1 MKRITVP
8 AETAQ
13 LEGMNA
19 FIDDILDGCGCPA
32 KVRLQVELAVE
43 EIFVNIASYAYH
55 PERGETEVCVDTHG
69 DPPTVTIT
77 FIDHGKPF
85 NPLDR
90 PDADV
95 TLPAEERGIGGLGIL
110 LVKKNMDDVT
120 YSYENGKNILTITK
134 RLEAA
139 T

>member
-13 LEGMNA
+13 LEGVNA

-77 FIDHGKPF
+77 FLDHGKPF

-95 TLPAEERGIGGLGIL
+95 TLPVEERGIGGLGIL

>member
-1 MKRITVP
+1 MKKITVP

-13 LEGMNA
+13 LQHVNA
-19 FIDDILDGCGCPA
+19 FIDNILDGCGCLA
-32 KVRLQVELAVE
+32 RVRLQVELAVE

-55 PERGETEVCVDTHG
+55 PERGEAEVCVDTHG

-77 FIDHGKPF
+77 FLDHGKPF
-85 NPLDR
+85 NPLDK
-90 PDADV
+90 PDADT
-95 TLPAEERGIGGLGIL
+95 TLPADERGIGGLGIL

-134 RLEAA
+134 RLESA

>member
-13 LEGMNA
+13 LEGVNA

-43 EIFVNIASYAYH
+43 ELFVNIASYAYH

-77 FIDHGKPF
+77 FLDHGKPF

-95 TLPAEERGIGGLGIL
+95 TLPTEERGIGGLGIL

>member
-1 MKRITVP
+1 MKKITVP

-13 LEGMNA
+13 LEGVNA
-19 FIDDILDGCGCPA
+19 FIDGVLDDCGCPA

-55 PERGETEVCVDTHG
+55 PQRGEAEVCVDTHG

-77 FIDHGKPF
+77 FLDHGKPF
-85 NPLDR
+85 NPLEK
-90 PDADV
+90 PDADT

-110 LVKKNMDDVT
+110 LVKKNMDAVT

-134 RLEAA
+134 KL
-139 T
+139 